1 MNPLSLHCSQIN
13 EVENRFLEIFCW
25 LIWCQV
31 GSGYSCDQN
40 TASAPNILEESSGK
54 HYKKTYYAT
63 GMYILPAFCFDHF
76 FGNDLSIFSTSTSC
90 VTEKK
95 MFCSKI
101 LCVLKKYFVSEN
113 YCVAEKCST

>member
-54 HYKKTYYAT
+54 HYKKTYFAT
-63 GMYILPAFCFDHF
+63 GKYILPAFCFDHF
-76 FGNDLSIFSTSTSC
+76 FGNDLSITL
-90 VTEKK
+90 KQ
-95 MFCSKI
+95 SKI
-101 LCVLKKYFVSEN
+101 KLFVVESGEAISNCVKESILQ
-113 YCVAEKCST
+113 

>member
-1 MNPLSLHCSQIN
+1 MNPLSLHSSQIN

-54 HYKKTYYAT
+54 NYKKTYFAT
-63 GMYILPAFCFDHF
+63 GMYILPSFCFEHF
-76 FGNDLSIFSTSTSC
+76 FANDFRFHLFITL
-90 VTEKK
+90 KQ
-95 MFCSKI
+95 SKI
-101 LCVLKKYFVSEN
+101 KLFVVESGEAISNCVKGSILQ
-113 YCVAEKCST
+113 